1 MKNEVLG
8 ERLRLFK
15 DRDSLDELSEV
26 DARPVARGRAIGI
39 EEGRRDVRLSCAKK
53 LITANLLPL
62 ETISKGLLPL
72 FRRVR
77 KD

>member
-15 DRDSLDELSEV
+15 DRDSLDEFSLCRKRQSYRNRRRQKRSEIV
-26 DARPVARGRAIGI
+26 LCQKTHCCKPSTFGN
-39 EEGRRDVRLSCAKK
+39 
-53 LITANLLPL
+53 NL
-62 ETISKGLLPL
+62 KGLLSL